1 MQPTLFDQLEAEAEA
16 KKALKARQRKRRE
29 NRRYGKRHRRFP
41 AYDPYNPK
49 VLKQRLLEIIGLESW
64 VGFIG
69 LAGKVNMP
77 AEDVDHM
84 LRKLKRWGYLEE
96 APLYFRNDAHL
107 FPELRLEKPDMKN
120 YRGFEFGYR
129 RLEIKR
135 PRCR

>member
-1 MQPTLFDQLEAEAEA
+1 MQPSLFEQLEAENDA
-16 KKALKARQRKRRE
+16 KKVLKTRQWKRQE

-41 AYDPYNPK
+41 AYDPYNPR
-49 VLKQRLLEIIGLESW
+49 VLKQRLLELIGTESW

-69 LAGKVNMP
+69 LASKVHMP

-84 LRKLKRWGYLEE
+84 LDKLIKWGYLEE

-107 FPELRLEKPDMKN
+107 FPEFRLEKPDMKN

-129 RLEIKR
+129 RFESKQ
-135 PRCR
+135 PRY